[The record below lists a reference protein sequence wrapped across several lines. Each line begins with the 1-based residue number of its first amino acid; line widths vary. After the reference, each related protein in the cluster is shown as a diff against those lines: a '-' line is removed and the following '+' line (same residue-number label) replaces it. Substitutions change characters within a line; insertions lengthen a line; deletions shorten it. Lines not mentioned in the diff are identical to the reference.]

1 MELFLVAIAHPFLQ
15 TSKAQILDETLPG
28 YIEQIFG
35 GNEGVR
41 LAGKWGELFI
51 WFQTSPLCGDEKL
64 REGMK

>member
-1 MELFLVAIAHPFLQ
+1 MELFLVAIAQ
-15 TSKAQILDETLPG
+15 TSFYKQAILDETSRS
-28 YIEQIFG
+28 YTEQIFR

-51 WFQTSPLCGDEKL
+51 WFQSSPPRGDETL